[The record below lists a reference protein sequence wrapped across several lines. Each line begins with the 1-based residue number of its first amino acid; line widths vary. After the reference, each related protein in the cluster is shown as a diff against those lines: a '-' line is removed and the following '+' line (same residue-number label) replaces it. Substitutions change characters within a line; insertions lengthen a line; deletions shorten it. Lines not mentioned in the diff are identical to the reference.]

1 MDSPEAGYA
10 QLRITRL
17 AGSPARPGRT
27 GRGRSHPLSATARSV
42 PGRGRCQAGRGGRND
57 QCGRTRRPS
66 RRPAPTRACR
76 SSLARSRRRPA
87 SRPGRSGPAGTHT
100 IGTRTGP
107 PTRAPAP
114 PPSGPA
120 TPCRRSRG
128 YRADLHERHLAA
140 NRSEEVQYATRGF
153 ALGVR
158 GGILTGFTPSL
169 AKMASKAPVNLA
181 SRSRIRNRKE
191 PVRSPR
197 SMSRLRACWAVHA
210 PSG

>member
-153 ALGVR
+153 ALGAC
-158 GGILTGFTPSL
+158 GGLARILTPS
-169 AKMASKAPVNLA
+169 AVNTAS
-181 SRSRIRNRKE
+181 KE
-191 PVRSPR
+191 PVNWPARSLIRNLIGVARWPR
-197 SMSRLRACWAVHA
+197 RQE
-210 PSG
+210 